1 MDINL
6 EHKRIEL
13 IQWLTTIEDESIIK
27 KLLKLRENEQSDWWN
42 EISQAE
48 KDSIHKGLDDANA
61 GNLKSHSQAKDIY
74 GKWL

>member
-1 MDINL
+1 MDVNL

-27 KLLKLRENEQSDWWN
+27 KLLKLREKEQTDWWD
-42 EISQAE
+42 EISETE
-48 KDSIHKGLDDANA
+48 KESIQKGLDDANA
-61 GNLKSHSQAKDIY
+61 GNLKSHSAAKDIY

>member
-1 MDINL
+1 MDVNL

-27 KLLKLRENEQSDWWN
+27 KLLKLREKEQSDWWN
-42 EISQAE
+42 EISETE
-48 KDSIHKGLDDANA
+48 KESIQKGLDDAST
-61 GNLKSHSQAKDIY
+61 GNLKSHSKARNIY